1 MLNKGA
7 HFDAL
12 AFWLE
17 SKGLFLHIFGDGVL
31 VPIIRRASISF
42 CDHLQEILDRLVRFL
57 WIFDR
62 KIANEHLSL
71 LDMHVIFSNEMERVR
86 NKRLCMSDAPSKAL
100 GKVLESIRAPTKEHI
115 IGLSTSSTMKCAD
128 YPTVQYI
135 ESSAFRNI
143 ASDRQMYTMMNDGIV
158 LKKIYDF
165 GWRQYVDYDLW
176 AASIGNMKKLTSK
189 VSGLT
194 SLGSMGSSS
203 IQIETDLD
211 KILQLDSVSPSH
223 SGTILSAKYHNLPMF
238 LREFVLLRKDS
249 YILESSGDLKEE
261 IPNEYRS
268 HLSSPQAT
276 TSMCPLDPQLDFEWM
291 SDSYC
296 SFTPN
301 ISPSSDDSS
310 STLTDAVHLSNLTS
324 FREYSLESL
333 FLPEFV
339 ELENKQLIPGDI
351 SGEYLKEL
359 DTRSESVLIQRLWRC
374 WMLIENSQRN
384 YQAGMHSMEVLRFN
398 IRNVLR
404 NASLLMHRLRLGKRF
419 YRV

>member
-1 MLNKGA
+1 
-7 HFDAL
+7 
-12 AFWLE
+12 
-17 SKGLFLHIFGDGVL
+17 
-31 VPIIRRASISF
+31 
-42 CDHLQEILDRLVRFL
+42 
-57 WIFDR
+57 
-62 KIANEHLSL
+62 
-71 LDMHVIFSNEMERVR
+71 
-86 NKRLCMSDAPSKAL
+86 
-100 GKVLESIRAPTKEHI
+100 
-115 IGLSTSSTMKCAD
+115 
-128 YPTVQYI
+128 
-135 ESSAFRNI
+135 
-143 ASDRQMYTMMNDGIV
+143 MYAKMNDGIV

-165 GWRQYVDYDLW
+165 GWRQYIDYDLW
-176 AASIGNMKKLTSK
+176 AANIGNMKKLTSK

-249 YILESSGDLKEE
+249 YVVEGSGDLKEGTPE
-261 IPNEYRS
+261 AYGS
-268 HLSSPQAT
+268 HVSST
-276 TSMCPLDPQLDFEWM
+276 ISMCPLDPQIDFEWM

-310 STLTDAVHLSNLTS
+310 SAFSDTVHLSNMSS

-359 DTRSESVLIQRLWRC
+359 DARSESVLIQRLWRC

-404 NASLLMHRLRLGKRF
+404 NTSLLMHRLRLGDATLRNSMIHAKLF
-419 YRV
+419 IFF